1 MIKSEL
7 IDNIAK
13 KYPFLSYSV
22 VESAVNVILESMIGE
37 LGAGGQVHIRGFGNF
52 FILKRK
58 AIMGRNPK
66 TGVALLI
73 GARHVVSFRTGKE
86 LKKRVD
92 EYSNQYP
99 IKKLL

>member
-13 KYPFLSYSV
+13 KYPFLSYSI
-22 VESAVNVILESMIGE
+22 VESAVNVILESMIRE
-37 LGAGGQVHIRGFGNF
+37 LETGGQVHISGFGKF
-52 FILKRK
+52 SILKRK

-66 TGVALLI
+66 TGEEI
-73 GARHVVSFRTGKE
+73 FIKERHVVRFRTGKE

-92 EYSNQYP
+92 ESSNHYP
-99 IKKLL
+99 IQNLL

>member
-1 MIKSEL
+1 
-7 IDNIAK
+7 
-13 KYPFLSYSV
+13 
-22 VESAVNVILESMIGE
+22 
-37 LGAGGQVHIRGFGNF
+37 
-52 FILKRK
+52 
-58 AIMGRNPK
+58 MGRNPK

-73 GARHVVSFRTGKE
+73 RARHVVRFRTGKE